1 MTRLE
6 RRYIPRIIYRTI
18 FSLRPRGPIIPLT
31 NSPGRLGGR
40 RLGGRP
46 ACPSPRSRET
56 EMTRD
61 KNKQAPGAK
70 PGLMEYLLLTL
81 LLLVV
86 VVTAWTLVDN
96 GLLETMARLV
106 D

>member
-1 MTRLE
+1 
-6 RRYIPRIIYRTI
+6 
-18 FSLRPRGPIIPLT
+18 
-31 NSPGRLGGR
+31 
-40 RLGGRP
+40 
-46 ACPSPRSRET
+46 
-56 EMTRD
+56 MTRD
-61 KNKQAPGAK
+61 KNKQAPGAR

>member
-1 MTRLE
+1 
-6 RRYIPRIIYRTI
+6 
-18 FSLRPRGPIIPLT
+18 
-31 NSPGRLGGR
+31 
-40 RLGGRP
+40 
-46 ACPSPRSRET
+46 
-56 EMTRD
+56 MTRD
-61 KNKQAPGAK
+61 KNPKSSGAK